1 MAAQDDKFQIG
12 ETVPFRF
19 EVRGTNPE
27 VPAEFQELVTPDT
40 SSSIEIFDPA
50 GVSVVGPSAMTVPA
64 VGIIKFNW
72 GTAGRA
78 AGLHCA
84 QVTLVHNGGTT
95 IVRSN
100 KQLEVALS

>member
-1 MAAQDDKFQIG
+1 MSAKDEKFQIG

-40 SSSIEIFDPA
+40 SRSIEIFDPA
-50 GVSVVGPSAMTVPA
+50 GVSVVGPSAMTVAA

-72 GTAGRA
+72 NTTGRA

-84 QVTLVHNGGTT
+84 QITLVHDAGTT
-95 IVRSN
+95 IVKSYKN
-100 KQLEVALS
+100 LEAAL